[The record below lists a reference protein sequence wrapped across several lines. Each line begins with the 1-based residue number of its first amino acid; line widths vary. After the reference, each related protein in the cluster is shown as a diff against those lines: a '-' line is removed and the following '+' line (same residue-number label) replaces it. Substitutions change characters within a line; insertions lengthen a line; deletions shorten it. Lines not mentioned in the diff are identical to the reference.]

1 MTGRKKVGG
10 IVAGSSSLGSGM
22 PARSLHVLSAMGAW
36 ARGLENS
43 MGEAQGWAAM
53 QDDESGQQPQL
64 SCRQLCGILTP
75 SLDVQRAS
83 PPAKEGFM
91 EKCSPDLTCWQSI
104 SAEAELQSLPGQR
117 EPCSASS
124 TSHPA
129 ELSVLGAHLRLRRT
143 AMWGTR
149 RKELVP
155 GHSPHTLSPGDAL
168 LLHIS
173 PESADLVRG

>member
-1 MTGRKKVGG
+1 
-10 IVAGSSSLGSGM
+10 M
-22 PARSLHVLSAMGAW
+22 PARSLHVRSAMGAW
-36 ARGLENS
+36 ARGLGKS

-53 QDDESGQQPQL
+53 QDDESSQQPQL
-64 SCRQLCGILTP
+64 SCRQPCGILMP

-83 PPAKEGFM
+83 PPAKEGSM
-91 EKCSPDLTCWQSI
+91 EKCSPHLTCWQSI
-104 SAEAELQSLPGQR
+104 SAGAELQSLPGQR

-129 ELSVLGAHLRLRRT
+129 ELSLLGARLGLRHT
-143 AMWGTR
+143 AMGGTR

-155 GHSPHTLSPGDAL
+155 GHSPHPLSPGDAL